1 MSKRI
6 LVLGCYEHT
15 LTIARSL
22 ARAGHQVTLGVTPE
36 QLEQGFVHHSRVI
49 RDTWSHP
56 DIVGQPA
63 AFDSALL
70 NYLNASSRFDAI
82 FPVGEDDIRRVAS
95 VRHQLPGDLVVVM
108 PSNSAVRRC
117 LNKESSNALASECA
131 VPTAATRTVRSVHE
145 MRQAIREL
153 GLPAIAKPAE
163 STSLL
168 LKKKCV
174 FIRTHADLDSLCQ
187 RWPETDHDIIVQ
199 NEIAGVRHNCDLVA
213 ENGRIKR
220 YFEAEILRTDQLDN
234 AGNSVLDRSI
244 PPNTLHREYCERM
257 VAALNYTGM
266 ALFQFLRDPQTGE
279 TCFLEVN
286 PRSGAAIS
294 LAVGCGMEM
303 PAAAVHAC
311 SNESLE
317 LEEEYPCYKVRHC
330 LHDDLQ
336 GLRKARV
343 YGEVDSR
350 QTIGWLARICRD
362 AARADFFS
370 TLVLND
376 LKPTLGIYWNMLTR
390 LIAQGKRS
398 STLGATA
405 PTIESLDHSHLAVQS
420 SSASGVFR
428 RIEPGSEN

>member
-70 NYLNASSRFDAI
+70 DYLKASSRFDAI

-131 VPTAATRTVRSVHE
+131 VPTAGTRTVRSVHE

-174 FIRTHADLDSLCQ
+174 FIRTHAELDSLCQ

-244 PPNTLHREYCERM
+244 PPNSLHREYCERM

-286 PRSGAAIS
+286 PRSGA
-294 LAVGCGMEM
+294 C
-303 PAAAVHAC
+303 
-311 SNESLE
+311 
-317 LEEEYPCYKVRHC
+317 
-330 LHDDLQ
+330 
-336 GLRKARV
+336 
-343 YGEVDSR
+343 
-350 QTIGWLARICRD
+350 
-362 AARADFFS
+362 
-370 TLVLND
+370 
-376 LKPTLGIYWNMLTR
+376 
-390 LIAQGKRS
+390 
-398 STLGATA
+398 
-405 PTIESLDHSHLAVQS
+405 VQQ
-420 SSASGVFR
+420 
-428 RIEPGSEN
+428 

>member
-22 ARAGHQVTLGVTPE
+22 VRAGHQIILGVTPE
-36 QLEQGFVHHSRVI
+36 QAEQGFVHHSRFI
-49 RDTWSHP
+49 TDTWSHP
-56 DIVGQPA
+56 DIVNQPA

-70 NYLNASSRFDAI
+70 DYLNSAALVDAI
-82 FPVGEDDIRRVAS
+82 FPVGEDDIRKVAA
-95 VRHQLPGDLVVVM
+95 VRNRLPGDLVVVM
-108 PSNSAVRRC
+108 PSNAAVHRC
-117 LNKESSNALASECA
+117 LNKESSNELASECA
-131 VPTAATRTVRSVHE
+131 VPTAGTRTVRSVHE
-145 MRQAIREL
+145 LRQAIGEL

-168 LKKKCV
+168 LKKKCL
-174 FIRTHADLDSLCQ
+174 FIRTEAELDSLC
-187 RWPETDHDIIVQ
+187 RSWPAADNDIIVQ
-199 NEIAGVRHNCDLVA
+199 NEIAGIRHNCDLVA

-220 YFEAEILRTDQLDN
+220 YFEAQIMRTDQLDY

-244 PPNTLHREYCERM
+244 PPNPLHREFCERM

-303 PAAAVHAC
+303 PAAAVRAC
-311 SNESLE
+311 SSESLE
-317 LEEEYPCYKVRHC
+317 LDEEYACYKVRHC

-343 YGEVDSR
+343 YGEVNAR
-350 QTIGWLARICRD
+350 QTLLWLCRIFRD
-362 AARADFFS
+362 AVGADFFS
-370 TLVLND
+370 TLVSND
-376 LKPTLGIYWNMLTR
+376 LRPTLNIYRNMLRR
-390 LIAQGKRS
+390 LVARPKRS
-398 STLGATA
+398 STGRATA
-405 PTIESLDHSHLAVQS
+405 PTIDSLEHDHLAVQS
-420 SSASGVFR
+420 SSASGMFR
-428 RIEPGSEN
+428 RIDVRSED

>member
-6 LVLGCYEHT
+6 LVLGGYEHT

-22 ARAGHQVTLGVTPE
+22 ARAGHQIILGVTPE
-36 QLEQGFVHHSRVI
+36 RTEEGFVHHSRFVT
-49 RDTWSHP
+49 DTWLHP
-56 DIVGQPA
+56 DIVEQPA
-63 AFDSALL
+63 AFDAALL
-70 NYLNASSRFDAI
+70 NYLQSGAPVDAI
-82 FPVGEDDIRRVAS
+82 FPVGEDDIRRVAA
-95 VRHQLPGDLVVVM
+95 VRHNLPSDLVVVM
-108 PSNSAVRRC
+108 PSNTAVHRC
-117 LNKESSNALASECA
+117 LNKESSNALAEECA
-131 VPTAATRTVRSVHE
+131 VPTAGTRTVRSVHE
-145 MRQAIREL
+145 LRQAIAEL

-163 STSLL
+163 STRLL

-174 FIRTHADLDSLCQ
+174 FIRTNDELEWLC
-187 RWPETDHDIIVQ
+187 RNWPVAESDVIVQ
-199 NEIAGVRHNCDLVA
+199 NEIAGIRHNCDLVA
-213 ENGRIKR
+213 ANGRIKR

-244 PPNTLHREYCERM
+244 PANPLHREYCERM

-303 PAAAVHAC
+303 PAAAVDVC
-311 SNESLE
+311 SDESLDFND
-317 LEEEYPCYKVRHC
+317 EYPHYKVRHC

-343 YGEVDSR
+343 YGEVDTC
-350 QTIGWLARICRD
+350 QTLLWLCRIFWD
-362 AARADFFS
+362 AVRADFFS

-376 LKPTLGIYWNMLTR
+376 LRPTLRIYSNMLRRLLTR
-390 LIAQGKRS
+390 PKRTS
-398 STLGATA
+398 ISPATA
-405 PTIESLDHSHLAVQS
+405 PTVDRLEHDHLAVQS

-428 RIEPGSEN
+428 RIDIGSKD

>member
-22 ARAGHQVTLGVTPE
+22 ARAGHQVILGVTPE
-36 QLEQGFVHHSRVI
+36 QHEQGFVHRSRSVAS
-49 RDTWSHP
+49 TWIHP
-56 DIVGQPA
+56 DIVDQPA

-70 NYLNASSRFDAI
+70 AYFANNTHVDVL
-82 FPVGEDDIRRVAS
+82 FPVGEDDIRRVAC
-95 VRHQLPGDLVVVM
+95 VRESLPREIVVVM
-108 PSNSAVRRC
+108 PSNDAVHRC
-117 LNKESSNALASECA
+117 LNKESSNRLASECG
-131 VPTAATRTVRSVHE
+131 VPTAGTRTVRTARELRH
-145 MRQAIREL
+145 AIEEL

-168 LKKKCV
+168 LNKKCL
-174 FIRTHADLDSLCQ
+174 FIRTVDELESLCLD
-187 RWPETDHDIIVQ
+187 WPATEIDVVVQ
-199 NEIAGVRHNCDLVA
+199 NEIAGIRHNCDLVA
-213 ENGRIKR
+213 ENGEIKR
-220 YFEAEILRTDQLDN
+220 YFEAEIIRTDQLDY

-244 PPNTLHREYCERM
+244 PPTPAHREYCEKM

-266 ALFQFLRDPQTGE
+266 ALFQFLRDPQSGE

-303 PAAAVHAC
+303 PAAAVSAC
-311 SNESLE
+311 SAEPLE
-317 LEEEYPCYKVRHC
+317 CSEEYPRYQVRHC

-350 QTIGWLARICRD
+350 QTLIWLARICKD
-362 AARADFFS
+362 AVRADFFS

-376 LKPTLGIYWNMLTR
+376 LRPTLRIYWNMLAR
-390 LIAQGKRS
+390 LLASGNRTPSASIAPGTSERRHYDRPAMQ
-398 STLGATA
+398 A
-405 PTIESLDHSHLAVQS
+405 

-428 RIEPGSEN
+428 QIEHGVEE